1 MSAMFRSF
9 AVANY
14 RLWFAG
20 ALVSN
25 VGTWMQ
31 RIAQDWLVLTQLTD
45 EDATA
50 VGVTMALQFGPQLV
64 LLPLT
69 GLAADRIDRRRLLIA
84 TQVAMSVLGFGLAAI
99 TLTGIATLWM
109 VYVFALALGIAAAF
123 DAPARQ
129 AFVSKLVPTQYLS
142 NAVSLNS
149 ASFNAA
155 RLVGP
160 AVAGLLVAAVGV
172 GWVFLIN
179 AITFGAVL
187 LSLALLRQDEF
198 TSFTRPL
205 RGPGQLLGGFRYVR
219 GRPDIV
225 LVLTMIA
232 ILGTIGFNFPI
243 FISAMARIEFGEGA
257 GEFGVL
263 SSVIAIGSVTGALLS
278 ARRERPRLRII
289 TASTAGFGA
298 SLAAA
303 SLMPNALTFGIA
315 LVLVG
320 FAGLTTMT
328 TANAYVQTTTAPG
341 MRGRVMAL
349 YLSIFMGGT
358 VVGAPLLGWIADT
371 AGPRWSLATGAASG
385 FVAAAIAVA
394 FWIRTR
400 QVRLAWDGERRWPI
414 ALRYGV
420 GTEADRELATTEIAV
435 VESQTQR

>member
-9 AVANY
+9 AIANY

-45 EDATA
+45 DDATA

-69 GLAADRIDRRRLLIA
+69 GWAADRMDRRTLLIL
-84 TQVAMSVLGFGLAAI
+84 TQVAMAVLGLGMAAI
-99 TLTGIATLWM
+99 TLTGVATLWM
-109 VYVFALALGIAAAF
+109 VYAFALGLGIAAAF
-123 DAPARQ
+123 DAPVRQ
-129 AFVSKLVPTQYLS
+129 AFVSQLVPTRYLG
-142 NAVSLNS
+142 NAVALNS

-160 AVAGLLVAAVGV
+160 ALAGTLVALVGV

-179 AITFGAVL
+179 AVTFGAVL
-187 LSLALLRQDEF
+187 LALGLLRTTEF
-198 TSFTRPL
+198 AAFTRPQ
-205 RGPGQLLGGFRYVR
+205 RAPGQLLGAFGYVR
-219 GRPDIV
+219 RRPDIL
-225 LVLTMIA
+225 LVLTMVA
-232 ILGTIGFNFPI
+232 ILGTIGFNFAI
-243 FISAMARIEFGEGA
+243 FISAMARIQFGVGA
-257 GEFGVL
+257 GVFGVL
-263 SSVIAIGSVTGALLS
+263 SSVIAVGSVTGALLS
-278 ARRERPRLRII
+278 ARRERPRLRTI
-289 TASTAGFGA
+289 TLASAGFGV
-298 SLAAA
+298 SLGAAA
-303 SLMPNALTFGIA
+303 LMPDPVSFGVA

-328 TANAYVQTTTAPG
+328 TANAYVQTTTAPD

-358 VVGAPLLGWIADT
+358 VLGAPLLGWIADT
-371 AGPRWSLATGAASG
+371 AGPRWSVGVGAASG
-385 FVAAAIAVA
+385 LVAAGIAGA

-400 QVRLAWDGERRWPI
+400 GVHLAWDAERRWPI
-414 ALRYGV
+414 SVRYSGSD
-420 GTEADRELATTEIAV
+420 ADRDLATTEIAV
-435 VESQTQR
+435 VETQTQR

>member
-1 MSAMFRSF
+1 MFRSF

-31 RIAQDWLVLTQLTD
+31 RIAQDWLVLTELTD
-45 EDATA
+45 DDATA
-50 VGVTMALQFGPQLV
+50 VGITMALQFGPQLL

-69 GLAADRIDRRRLLIA
+69 GLAADRIDRRKLLMI
-84 TQVAMSVLGFGLAAI
+84 TQVSMATLGFGLAAI
-99 TLTGIATLWM
+99 TLTGVAALWM
-109 VYVFALALGIAAAF
+109 VYGLALALGVAAAF
-123 DAPARQ
+123 DAPVRQ
-129 AFVSKLVPTQYLS
+129 AFVSELVPTRYLS
-142 NAVSLNS
+142 NAVALNS

-160 AVAGLLVAAVGV
+160 AIAGLLVAAVGV

-179 AITFGAVL
+179 AISFGAVL
-187 LSLALLRQDEF
+187 ASLALLRTDQF
-198 TSFTRPL
+198 TNFSRPPRS
-205 RGPGQLLGGFRYVR
+205 RGQFLGGLQYVR

-243 FISAMARIEFGEGA
+243 FISAMARIQFHEGA

-263 SSVIAIGSVTGALLS
+263 SSVIAIGSVTGALMT
-278 ARRERPRLRII
+278 ARRERPRLRTI
-289 TASTAGFGA
+289 TLSATGFGA
-298 SLAAA
+298 SLLAAA
-303 SLMPNALTFGIA
+303 LAPTTLTFGIA

-320 FAGLTTMT
+320 YSGLTMMT
-328 TANAYVQTTTAPG
+328 TANGYVQTTTEAG

-349 YLSIFMGGT
+349 YIAIFMGGT
-358 VVGAPLLGWIADT
+358 TFGAPLLGWVAST
-371 AGPRWSLATGAASG
+371 AGPRWSLGVGAASG
-385 FVAAAIAVA
+385 FVAAAIAVV
-394 FWIRTR
+394 FWVRTR

-414 ALRYGV
+414 AVRYGH
-420 GTEADRELATTEIAV
+420 GTDADHELATTEIAV
-435 VESQTQR
+435 VETQTQR

>member
-20 ALVSN
+20 ALISN

-45 EDATA
+45 DDATA
-50 VGVTMALQFGPQLV
+50 VGITMALQFGPQLL

-69 GLAADRIDRRRLLIA
+69 GWAADRIDRRKLLMI
-84 TQVAMSVLGFGLAAI
+84 TQVAMAALGLGMAAI
-99 TLTGIATLWM
+99 TLTGVATLWM
-109 VYVFALALGIAAAF
+109 VYAFALGLGVAAAF
-123 DAPARQ
+123 DAPVRQ
-129 AFVSKLVPTQYLS
+129 AFVSELVPTKYLS

-160 AVAGLLVAAVGV
+160 AIAGALVAFVGV

-179 AITFGAVL
+179 AVTFGAVL
-187 LSLALLRQDEF
+187 IALGLLRKDEF
-198 TSFTRPL
+198 TTFTRPP
-205 RGPGQLLGGFRYVR
+205 RAPGQLLAGFAYVR
-219 GRPDIV
+219 RRADIL
-225 LVLTMIA
+225 LVFTMIA

-243 FISAMARIEFGEGA
+243 FISAMSRIEFDEGA
-257 GEFGVL
+257 GEFGLL

-278 ARRERPRLRII
+278 ARRERPRLLTI
-289 TASTAGFGA
+289 TLASAGFGA
-298 SLAAA
+298 SLATAA
-303 SLMPNALTFGIA
+303 LMPDTLSFGVA
-315 LVLVG
+315 LVAVG

-328 TANAYVQTTTAPG
+328 TANAYVQTTTKPA

-358 VVGAPLLGWIADT
+358 VLGAPLLGWVADV
-371 AGPRWSLATGAASG
+371 AGPRWSLGVGAASG
-385 FVAAAIAVA
+385 VVAAAIAVV
-394 FWIRTR
+394 FWVRTR
-400 QVRLAWDGERRWPI
+400 HVRLGWDRGRRWPL
-414 ALRYGV
+414 ALRYG
-420 GTEADRELATTEIAV
+420 GSDADRDLATTEIAV

>member
-1 MSAMFRSF
+1 MFRSF

-45 EDATA
+45 DDATA
-50 VGVTMALQFGPQLV
+50 VGVTMALQFGPQLL

-69 GLAADRIDRRRLLIA
+69 GLAADRIDRRKLLIM
-84 TQVAMSVLGFGLAAI
+84 TQVAMAVLGLGLAAI
-99 TLTGIATLWM
+99 TLTGVATLWM
-109 VYVFALALGIAAAF
+109 VYGFALALGVAAAF
-123 DAPARQ
+123 DAPVRQ
-129 AFVSKLVPTQYLS
+129 AFVSELVPTNYLS
-142 NAVSLNS
+142 NAVALNS

-155 RLVGP
+155 RLIGP
-160 AVAGLLVAAVGV
+160 AVAGVLVAAVGV

-179 AITFGAVL
+179 AVSFGAVL
-187 LSLALLRQDEF
+187 ASLALLRTDQF
-198 TSFTRPL
+198 TGFTRPPRS
-205 RGPGQLLGGFRYVR
+205 RGQFLDGLRYVR
-219 GRPDIV
+219 GRSDIV

-243 FISAMARIEFGEGA
+243 FISAMARIQFHEGA

-263 SSVIAIGSVTGALLS
+263 SSVVAIGSVTGALLS
-278 ARRERPRLRII
+278 ARRERPRLRTIAL
-289 TASTAGFGA
+289 ASAGFGA

-303 SLMPNALTFGIA
+303 ALMPNTLTFGIT

-320 FAGLTTMT
+320 FAGLTMMT
-328 TANAYVQTTTAPG
+328 TANGYVQTTTAPG

-349 YLSIFMGGT
+349 YIAIFMGGT
-358 VVGAPLLGWIADT
+358 TFGAPLLGWIADT
-371 AGPRWSLATGAASG
+371 AGPRWSVGVGAASG
-385 FVAAAIAVA
+385 FVAAGFAAV

-400 QVRLAWDGERRWPI
+400 QVRLAWDGEQRWPI
-414 ALRYGV
+414 SVRYGS
-420 GTEADRELATTEIAV
+420 GSDADRELATTEIAV
-435 VESQTQR
+435 VETQTQR

>member
-9 AVANY
+9 AVVNY

-20 ALVSN
+20 AIVSN

-31 RIAQDWLVLTQLTD
+31 RVAQDWLVLTQLTD
-45 EDATA
+45 DDATA

-69 GLAADRIDRRRLLIA
+69 GLAADRMDRRKLLIL
-84 TQVAMSVLGFGLAAI
+84 TQIVMSALAFGLAAI
-99 TLTGIATLWM
+99 TLTGVATLPM
-109 VYVFALALGIAAAF
+109 VYAFALGLGIAAAF

-129 AFVSKLVPTQYLS
+129 AFVSELVPTRYLG

-160 AVAGLLVAAVGV
+160 AVAGLLVAVVGV

-187 LSLALLRQDEF
+187 VALALLRTDEF
-198 TSFTRPL
+198 TAFTRPPHA
-205 RGPGQLLGGFRYVR
+205 RGQLLEGFRYVR
-219 GRPDIV
+219 RRSDIL

-232 ILGTIGFNFPI
+232 ILGTLGFNFPI
-243 FISAMARIEFGEGA
+243 FIAAMARIEYDEGA
-257 GEFGVL
+257 GEFGIL

-278 ARRERPRLRII
+278 ARRERPRLRTI
-289 TASTAGFGA
+289 TIASGGFGA
-298 SLAAA
+298 SLGIAA
-303 SLMPNALTFGIA
+303 LMPDATTFGVA
-315 LVLVG
+315 LIFVG
-320 FAGLTTMT
+320 FTGLTMVT
-328 TANAYVQTTTAPG
+328 TANAYVQTTTAPA

-358 VVGAPLLGWIADT
+358 VIGAPLLGWVADA
-371 AGPRWSLATGAASG
+371 AGPRWSVGVGAASG
-385 FVAAAIAVA
+385 IVAAAIAVI
-394 FWIRTR
+394 FWARTR
-400 QVRLAWDGERRWPI
+400 EVRLAWDGARRWPI
-414 ALRYGV
+414 SLRYG
-420 GTEADRELATTEIAV
+420 GSEADRDLATTEIAV

>member
-14 RLWFAG
+14 RFWFAG
-20 ALVSN
+20 AIVSN
-25 VGTWMQ
+25 IGTWMQ

-45 EDATA
+45 DDATA

-69 GLAADRIDRRRLLIA
+69 GLAADRIDRRKLLIL
-84 TQVAMSVLGFGLAAI
+84 TQITMAALAFGMAAI
-99 TLTGIATLWM
+99 TLSGVATLWM
-109 VYVFALALGIAAAF
+109 VYAFALGLGIAAAF

-129 AFVSKLVPTQYLS
+129 AFVSELVPTRYLG
-142 NAVSLNS
+142 NAVALNS

-179 AITFGAVL
+179 AVTFGAVL
-187 LSLALLRQDEF
+187 VSLGLLRTEQF
-198 TSFTRPL
+198 TRFTRPP
-205 RGPGQLLGGFRYVR
+205 RAPGQLLAGFRYVR
-219 GRPDIV
+219 RRPDIL

-232 ILGTIGFNFPI
+232 ILGTIGFNFAI
-243 FISAMARIEFGEGA
+243 FISAMARIEFDEGA
-257 GEFGVL
+257 GEFGLL

-278 ARRERPRLRII
+278 ARRERPRLRTI
-289 TASTAGFGA
+289 TLASAGFGA
-298 SLAAA
+298 SLGAAA
-303 SLMPNALTFGIA
+303 LMPDSVSFGVA
-315 LVLVG
+315 LVFVG

-328 TANAYVQTTTAPG
+328 TANAYVQTTTAPD

-358 VVGAPLLGWIADT
+358 VIGAPLLGWVADA
-371 AGPRWSLATGAASG
+371 AGPRWSVGVGAASG
-385 FVAAAIAVA
+385 LVAAAIAVV
-394 FWIRTR
+394 FWVRTR
-400 QVRLAWDGERRWPI
+400 RVRLAWDGERRWPI
-414 ALRYGV
+414 SVRYGDSD
-420 GTEADRELATTEIAV
+420 ADRELATTEIAV
-435 VESQTQR
+435 VEASAQR